1 MSGKREPTPPGAVRM
16 RRVVLDLGDVCT
28 PGEAGGLRKTPE
40 PLSELVCAVRK
51 DAGLSQAKL
60 ARLCATG
67 QPRISSIE
75 RGSGRLPIEL
85 LVRVAHAVGKRVEIT
100 IR

>member
-1 MSGKREPTPPGAVRM
+1 M
-16 RRVVLDLGDVCT
+16 RRAVLDMGDIGAF
-28 PGEAGGLRKTPE
+28 GEAGDPRKTPE
-40 PLSELVCAVRK
+40 PLSELVRSVRE
-51 DAGLSQAKL
+51 DAGLSQTRL

-75 RGSGRLPIEL
+75 RGSARLTIEL
-85 LVRVAHAVGKRVEIT
+85 LVRVAHAAGKRVEIT